1 MRSLKIE
8 APFFGVAQ
16 RQSAW
21 LLTRSSGV
29 LISPLEPLRPEHW
42 EVAQLAE
49 RRALDAEAAGSSPAF
64 PAKFYRGM
72 AERQGDGLW
81 NHPVGFDSQ
90 SPCQS
95 GCSSAVERCL
105 AKAEIV
111 GSIPIARS
119 TI

>member
-1 MRSLKIE
+1 
-8 APFFGVAQ
+8 
-16 RQSAW
+16 
-21 LLTRSSGV
+21 
-29 LISPLEPLRPEHW
+29 
-42 EVAQLAE
+42 
-49 RRALDAEAAGSSPAF
+49 
-64 PAKFYRGM
+64 M

-105 AKAEIV
+105 AKAVIV

>member
-49 RRALDAEAAGSSPAF
+49 RRALDAEVAGSNPAF
-64 PAKFYRGM
+64 PAKF
-72 AERQGDGLW
+72 QGDGRAVRRWPLE
-81 NHPVGFDSQ
+81 PSQ
-90 SPCQS
+90 S
-95 GCSSAVERCL
+95 
-105 AKAEIV
+105 
-111 GSIPIARS
+111 GSTPDPPAIAGLV
-119 TI
+119 